1 VNQQRFQ
8 ATITGKTSSIA
19 VEMACNKEL
28 TKKMLDDNAIP
39 VPMGELV
46 TEPEDLDK
54 VIRKIGYPIVLK
66 PLDGNHGKGSSI
78 NVNDW
83 ETALIGLQ
91 HAQNYSRKVIV
102 EKYISGYDFRVL
114 VINHKMVAAAR
125 RVPAH
130 VVGDGVQNI
139 QQLIDIENQD
149 SRRGYGHENVLTEI
163 LVDKDTN
170 ELLEKL
176 NYSLETVPQKGEV
189 VYLKSTANLSTGG
202 TSIDVT
208 DMVHPENVTMC
219 ERISKIIGLDVCG

>member
-1 VNQQRFQ
+1 NIPWIRLGRNSLVQLGYGVNQQRFQ

-46 TEPEDLDK
+46 TEPEELDK

-78 NVNDW
+78 NVNNW

-102 EKYISGYDFRVL
+102 EKYISGYDLRVL
-114 VINHKMVAAAR
+114 VINHKLVAAAR

-130 VVGDGVQNI
+130 VVGERVQNT
-139 QQLIDIENQD
+139 QQLTDIENPD
-149 SRRGYGHENVLTEI
+149 R
-163 LVDKDTN
+163 
-170 ELLEKL
+170 
-176 NYSLETVPQKGEV
+176 
-189 VYLKSTANLSTGG
+189 
-202 TSIDVT
+202 
-208 DMVHPENVTMC
+208 
-219 ERISKIIGLDVCG
+219 